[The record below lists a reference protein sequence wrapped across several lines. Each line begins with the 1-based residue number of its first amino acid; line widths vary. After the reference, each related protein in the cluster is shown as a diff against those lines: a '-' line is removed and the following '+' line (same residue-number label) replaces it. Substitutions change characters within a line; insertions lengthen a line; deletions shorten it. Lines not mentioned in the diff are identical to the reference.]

1 MVSNLQGRSSGC
13 AAPIQIQTPLEQRHK
28 SLPPTTQTRS
38 HFLKEE
44 RRQQPG
50 SRTSKRFFSASPPA
64 ERLRNGPSSRSRRGR
79 PGHCTSGRPG
89 ARAAYTRPRPRAPS
103 AAHSGGPAIRTPA
116 AKQGG
121 VPPFPRPAPLMPSWG
136 EWTSA
141 GRKESVL
148 KHWAEH
154 PPTWQKEAVV
164 AGQLSDR
171 QWPCPAADPEW
182 SRFEWIRGTC

>member
-1 MVSNLQGRSSGC
+1 M
-13 AAPIQIQTPLEQRHK
+13 
-28 SLPPTTQTRS
+28 LPPSKYKHPSSKGTKACHQQPRPVHTS
-38 HFLKEE
+38 SKKSAGNKPAAE
-44 RRQQPG
+44 RRNVSFPLRPPPNASGTAPAPAADGEGPATARQGGQGPG
-50 SRTSKRFFSASPPA
+50 QRTRGPGPGPPA
-64 ERLRNGPSSRSRRGR
+64 PPTAGARPSGRLRQSKVVSS
-79 PGHCTSGRPG
+79 
-89 ARAAYTRPRPRAPS
+89 
-103 AAHSGGPAIRTPA
+103 
-116 AKQGG
+116 
-121 VPPFPRPAPLMPSWG
+121 PFPRPAHLMPSWG